1 MKSKEFLAIQA
12 YPPILEEDGWDRNEQ
27 YREAWLEGY
36 EKAEQKL
43 HLIELMRLDEQI
55 PKWKTIEEY
64 TPEEDTQI
72 LCYLLNKWAKE
83 VSRYSVLRYFQ
94 GNWYG
99 DITEDETV
107 EKWMEIPQ

>member
-1 MKSKEFLAIQA
+1 MKSKEELAKNYSNLIDRS
-12 YPPILEEDGWDRNEQ
+12 EEGLVEQ
-27 YREAWLEGY
+27 CFIAGF
-36 EKAEQKL
+36 EKAEQKY
-43 HLIELMRLDEQI
+43 HLIQLMELDDQT

-64 TPEEDTQI
+64 TPKEDTQI
-72 LCYLLNKWAKE
+72 LCCLLNKWAKE